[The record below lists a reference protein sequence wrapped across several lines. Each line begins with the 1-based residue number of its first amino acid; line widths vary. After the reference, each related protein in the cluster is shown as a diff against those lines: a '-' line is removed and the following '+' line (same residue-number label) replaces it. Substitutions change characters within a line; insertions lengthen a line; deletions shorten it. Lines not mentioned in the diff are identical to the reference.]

1 MDRSRR
7 EPAEELARVA
17 AARLIPTILARSLVV
32 VLICEAA
39 RAVIFSF
46 MGRAPDWGEVI
57 LGWLLIA
64 AFGLPFLYFTSM
76 PLVTRTVA
84 GEMTKAANARFDG
97 VAGQVQDGILIY
109 DVQGVIQY
117 ANAAVQRM
125 HGYPKGSLL
134 GQDLRRLIPE
144 EFHAKFVEDLEA
156 FRETGMGLIIG
167 RGPAE
172 VESQR
177 SDGSRL
183 DVEISLTPLRQGSQV
198 QIAAVIRDISERK
211 RSEREM
217 ARLVQFPNRNPNP
230 VLECEP
236 DGTILYANP
245 TARGLL
251 GFLTGSSRAQV
262 LIPSFAELAERC
274 RAGGGPI
281 HGVESTVRGRT
292 LLWVVQP
299 GEAERIL
306 LYGTD
311 ITERKQA
318 EQARRNSENQMLDL
332 MDKLPVAVRVTVDGQ
347 TVFANP
353 AAVQQFGFRSLR
365 EMMAAGPFTTFAE
378 KDRERLR
385 GYYRARVAGGSAPAV
400 YEATGRRAD
409 GSEFPVEVTATRFFY
424 EGRAGSLLVTR
435 DLTEQRKLRLYEQ
448 ILPVCCM
455 CGKIRDDSATEHG
468 QGAWGRLDHYVMRHS
483 DAQLSHTFCPQC
495 YEQYRREQ
503 GLPLAPGAAT

>member
-1 MDRSRR
+1 MNRHRR
-7 EPAEELARVA
+7 EPAEDLARVA

-32 VLICEAA
+32 VLICEAS
-39 RAVIFSF
+39 RTVIFSF

-57 LGWLLIA
+57 IGWLLIA
-64 AFGLPFLYFTSM
+64 AVGLPILYFTSL

-84 GEMTKAANARFDG
+84 KEMAKAANARFES

-109 DVQGVIQY
+109 DLDGVIQY
-117 ANAAVQRM
+117 ANAAAERI
-125 HGYPKGSLL
+125 HGFRSG
-134 GQDLRRLIPE
+134 GLRGVKVETLIPE
-144 EFHAKFVEDLEA
+144 ESRSVFLRDLQLV
-156 FRETGMGLIIG
+156 RETGAGQVIGKGLSELETLG
-167 RGPAE
+167 
-172 VESQR
+172 
-177 SDGSRL
+177 SDGRRL
-183 DVEISLTPLRQGSQV
+183 QLEISAAPVQQGPQV
-198 QIAAVIRDISERK
+198 QVVAVYRDITERK
-211 RSEREM
+211 KAEREI

-236 DGTILYANP
+236 NGTILYANP
-245 TARGLL
+245 GAQRLL
-251 GFLTGSSRAQV
+251 GFLPGSARAQT
-262 LIPSFAELAERC
+262 LIPGLAELAQRC
-274 RAGGGPI
+274 GTGDAPI
-281 HGVESTVRGRT
+281 HGVETTIRGRT

-299 GEAERIL
+299 GESGRIL

-318 EQARRNSENQMLDL
+318 EEARRNSENQMLDL
-332 MDKLPVAVRVTVDGQ
+332 MDKLPVAVRVTVEGR

-365 EMMAAGPFTTFAE
+365 EMMAAGPFITFAE

-385 GYYRARVAGGSAPAV
+385 GYYRARSAGEPAPTQ

-455 CGKIRDDSATEHG
+455 CGKIRDDSVGEKG
-468 QGAWGRLDHYVMRHS
+468 KGEWGRLDHYVMRHS

-503 GLPLAPGAAT
+503 GLGPSAAT